1 MCLMLMASKSSD
13 NGIGPSLIGLSAPS
27 FLTVKNSPIYSGTI
41 ELEYNHTPLPITS
54 GGTGLTSI
62 GSEGQV
68 LSIISS
74 SPTPQLGW
82 ISVSGTGTVTSVS
95 LSLPP
100 FLKSSSSTI
109 TSSGV
114 FDISYSDTPIPIS
127 SGGTGLTSL
136 GLNGQI
142 LSTNGLEYTW
152 VEPNRGTVS
161 AVSLSLP
168 SFLKSSISSIT
179 SSGQFDISYSG
190 EPLPITAGGTGIV
203 SIGPKGQLLSSDG
216 DKYTWVEQTKGTVTS
231 VSLSL
236 PSFLQT
242 STSLITSKGLFDI
255 SYSGI
260 PLPITSGGTGL
271 TSVGSKNQIL
281 ISDGT
286 NLSWKDPSVAS
297 VYSVGLNTE
306 QAPFLSV
313 SNSPITSAGT
323 LSLSYTPNIAL
334 PITSGGTGLTSIG
347 LKDQILT
354 SDGQTA
360 SWAFP
365 KEINSIKSIKAVLPL
380 GCTSGE
386 NPEISIASSTGYNS
400 IVLSNSPTIISPTL
414 ITPNIG
420 NASASSLTI
429 GAISISASSG
439 NYNFILPTS
448 IGRTGQILTSQGLG
462 KPFIWTSPSTL
473 PSDSILVQDTTI
485 TTLKPI
491 IQKNGK
497 NTINTDFIFTQE
509 NFFQFQNITATE
521 KVTLTSPSAQSI
533 SIAINDSS
541 PGTTFTGILKNPAN
555 VEIDWIGGEN
565 VSILDARPTTTISVQ
580 LYIIEIVD
588 DQTVHI
594 LLK

>member
-1 MCLMLMASKSSD
+1 MCLVLMASKSGD
-13 NGIGPSLIGLSAPS
+13 NGIGPSSIGLSAPS
-27 FLTVKNSPIYSGTI
+27 FLTVKNSPIYSGII
-41 ELEYNHTPLPITS
+41 ELAYNNTPLPITS
-54 GGTGLTSI
+54 GGTGLTAI

-82 ISVSGTGTVTSVS
+82 ISVTGTGTVTSVS

-100 FLKSSSSTI
+100 FLKSSTSTI
-109 TSSGV
+109 NSSGV
-114 FDISYSDTPIPIS
+114 FDITYSDKAIPIS
-127 SGGTGLTSL
+127 SGGTGLTSP

-142 LSTNGLEYTW
+142 LSSNGLEYTW

-161 AVSLSLP
+161 SVSLSLP
-168 SFLKSSISSIT
+168 SFLQSSTSSIT
-179 SSGQFDISYSG
+179 SSGLFDISYSDQ
-190 EPLPITAGGTGIV
+190 PLPIMSGGTGLV

-236 PSFLQT
+236 PSFLQSST
-242 STSLITSKGLFDI
+242 STITSKGLFDI
-255 SYSGI
+255 SYSNTPI
-260 PLPITSGGTGL
+260 PVSSGGTGL
-271 TSVGSKNQIL
+271 TTLGSKNQIL

-286 NLSWKDPSVAS
+286 NLSWKDPSLAS

-306 QAPFLSV
+306 QTPFLSV

-323 LSLSYTPNIAL
+323 LSLFYTPDIAL
-334 PITSGGTGLTSIG
+334 PVSSGGTGLTSIG

-354 SDGQTA
+354 SDGQKT

-365 KEINSIKSIKAVLPL
+365 KEINCVKSIKAVLPL
-380 GCTSGE
+380 ACTTGE

-400 IVLSNSPTIISPTL
+400 IVLSNSPTITSPTL

-420 NASASSLTI
+420 NATASSITI
-429 GAISISASSG
+429 GTISISSFSG

-462 KPFIWTSPSTL
+462 KPFTWTSPSAL
-473 PSDSILVQDTTI
+473 PSDSILVQDNTI
-485 TTLKPI
+485 TTLKPL

-497 NTINTDFIFTQE
+497 NTIYTDFIFTPE
-509 NFFQFQNITATE
+509 TFFQFQNILATE
-521 KVTLTSPSAQSI
+521 TVTLTSPSAQSI
-533 SIAINDSS
+533 STAINDSS
-541 PGTTFTGILKNPAN
+541 PGTTFTGILKNPTN
-555 VEIDWIGGEN
+555 VEINWVGGEN
-565 VSILDARPTTTISVQ
+565 VTILDARPATTISVQ
-580 LYIIEIVD
+580 LYILEIVD
-588 DQTVHI
+588 NQAVTL

>member
-1 MCLMLMASKSSD
+1 MTSKSAD

-27 FLTVKNSPIYSGTI
+27 FLTVKNSPIYSGII
-41 ELEYNHTPLPITS
+41 ELAYNHTPLPISS

-82 ISVSGTGTVTSVS
+82 ISVSGTGTVTSIS

-100 FLKSSSSTI
+100 FLKSSTSTI
-109 TSSGV
+109 TSSGS
-114 FDISYSDTPIPIS
+114 FDISYSDTPLPITA
-127 SGGTGLTSL
+127 GGTGLTSL

-142 LSTNGLEYTW
+142 LSTNGSEYIW
-152 VEPNRGTVS
+152 VEPSRGTVS
-161 AVSLSLP
+161 AVSISLP
-168 SFLKSSISSIT
+168 SFLQSSTSSIT

-190 EPLPITAGGTGIV
+190 TPLPITAGGTGLV

-216 DKYTWVEQTKGTVTS
+216 DQYIWVEQAKGTMTS

-242 STSLITSKGLFDI
+242 STSLITSSGSFDI

-260 PLPITSGGTGL
+260 PLPVTSGGTGL
-271 TSVGSKNQIL
+271 TSVGAKNQIL
-281 ISDGT
+281 TSDGT
-286 NLSWKDPSVAS
+286 NLLWKDPSIAT
-297 VYSVGLNTE
+297 VYSVGLNTS
-306 QAPFLSV
+306 QTPFLSV
-313 SNSPITSAGT
+313 SNTPITTAGT
-323 LSLSYTPNIAL
+323 FSLSYTPDVAL
-334 PITSGGTGLTSIG
+334 PITSGGTGLTTIG

-365 KEINSIKSIKAVLPL
+365 KEINCIKSIKAVLPL

-386 NPEISIASSTGYNS
+386 NPEISIASSTGFNS
-400 IVLSNSPTIISPTL
+400 IVLSNSPTITSPTL

-420 NASASSLTI
+420 NAIGSSLTI
-429 GAISISASSG
+429 GGISISASSG
-439 NYNFILPTS
+439 NYSFILPTS
-448 IGRTGQILTSQGLG
+448 VGRTGQILTSQGSG
-462 KPFIWTSPSTL
+462 KPFIWTSPSAL

-497 NTINTDFIFTQE
+497 NTINTDFTFTAE
-509 NFFQFQNITATE
+509 NFFQFQNIIATE
-521 KVTLTSPSAQSI
+521 KITLTSPSAQNI
-533 SIAINDSS
+533 LIAMNDSS
-541 PGTTFTGILKNPAN
+541 PGTTFTGIIKNPAQ
-555 VEIDWIGGEN
+555 VEIDWVGGEN
-565 VSILDARPTTTISVQ
+565 VMILDARSATTIAVQ
-580 LYIIEIVD
+580 LYVIEIVD

>member
-1 MCLMLMASKSSD
+1 MCLMLMTSKSAD

-27 FLTVKNSPIYSGTI
+27 FLTVKNSPIYSGII
-41 ELEYNHTPLPITS
+41 ELAYNHTPLPISS

-82 ISVSGTGTVTSVS
+82 ISVSGTGTVTSIS

-100 FLKSSSSTI
+100 FLKSSTSTI
-109 TSSGV
+109 TSSGS
-114 FDISYSDTPIPIS
+114 FDISYSDTPLPITA
-127 SGGTGLTSL
+127 GGTGLTSL

-142 LSTNGLEYTW
+142 LSTNGSEYIW
-152 VEPNRGTVS
+152 VEPSRGTVS
-161 AVSLSLP
+161 AVSISLP
-168 SFLKSSISSIT
+168 SFLQSSTSSIT

-190 EPLPITAGGTGIV
+190 TPLPITAGGTGLV

-216 DKYTWVEQTKGTVTS
+216 DQYIWVEQAKGTMTS

-242 STSLITSKGLFDI
+242 STSLITSSGSFDI

-260 PLPITSGGTGL
+260 PLPVTSGGTGL
-271 TSVGSKNQIL
+271 TSVGAKNQIL
-281 ISDGT
+281 TSDGT
-286 NLSWKDPSVAS
+286 NLLWKDPSIAT
-297 VYSVGLNTE
+297 VYSVGLNTS
-306 QAPFLSV
+306 QTPFLSV
-313 SNSPITSAGT
+313 SNTPITTAGT
-323 LSLSYTPNIAL
+323 FSLSYTPDVAL
-334 PITSGGTGLTSIG
+334 PITSGGTGLTTIG

-365 KEINSIKSIKAVLPL
+365 KEINCIKSIKAVLPL

-386 NPEISIASSTGYNS
+386 NPEISIASSTGFNS
-400 IVLSNSPTIISPTL
+400 IVLSNSPTITSPTL

-420 NASASSLTI
+420 NAIGSSLTI
-429 GAISISASSG
+429 GGISISASSG
-439 NYNFILPTS
+439 NYSFILPTS
-448 IGRTGQILTSQGLG
+448 VGRTGQILTSQGSG
-462 KPFIWTSPSTL
+462 KPFIWTSPSAL

-497 NTINTDFIFTQE
+497 NTINTDFTFTAE
-509 NFFQFQNITATE
+509 NFFQFQNIIATE
-521 KVTLTSPSAQSI
+521 KITLTSPSAQNI
-533 SIAINDSS
+533 LIAMNDSS
-541 PGTTFTGILKNPAN
+541 PGTTFTGIIKNPAQ
-555 VEIDWIGGEN
+555 VEIDWVGGEN
-565 VSILDARPTTTISVQ
+565 VMILDARSATTIAVQ
-580 LYIIEIVD
+580 LYVIEIVD